1 MARGATGMALTD
13 PAASETLSGDPG
25 RGDAGRRGAKSASAF
40 RTISEVAT
48 DLNVPQHVLRF
59 WETRFAQ
66 IRPLKRAGGRRY
78 YRPEDVELLRRIR
91 DLLYRHG
98 YTIRGAQRLLREQ
111 GRGGGEV
118 PPPPA
123 HEAEAEAEGELE
135 APGLVAPAPVPAAAP
150 AHEAAASAP
159 ALMEPPAAAAGH
171 GDHIGEVIA
180 ELSALRDLLRARGR
194 K

>member
-1 MARGATGMALTD
+1 MAMTD
-13 PAASETLSGDPG
+13 PAASETLSGDPV
-25 RGDAGRRGAKSASAF
+25 RGDAGRRGAKSAGAF

-123 HEAEAEAEGELE
+123 HEAEAEGELE
-135 APGLVAPAPVPAAAP
+135 AAPGLVAPAPVPAAAP

-159 ALMEPPAAAAGH
+159 VPALMEPPATVAGR
-171 GDHIGEVIA
+171 GDDHIGEVIA
-180 ELSALRDLLRARGR
+180 ELTALRDLLRTRGR

>member
-1 MARGATGMALTD
+1 MALTD

-123 HEAEAEAEGELE
+123 HEAEAEGELE
-135 APGLVAPAPVPAAAP
+135 VPGLVAPAPVPAVAP
-150 AHEAAASAP
+150 DHEVAASAP
-159 ALMEPPAAAAGH
+159 SPAPVEALGTAAGR

-180 ELSALRDLLRARGR
+180 ELTALRDLLRTRNR

>member
-1 MARGATGMALTD
+1 MGMAMTD
-13 PAASETLSGDPG
+13 PAAPETLSGDPA
-25 RGDAGRRGAKSASAF
+25 RSDPGRRGAKSAGAF

-123 HEAEAEAEGELE
+123 HEVETEGEPE
-135 APGLVAPAPVPAAAP
+135 ASGQVAHTPEPAAAP
-150 AHEAAASAP
+150 VLEAAAF
-159 ALMEPPAAAAGH
+159 ALVAPPAAVAGR

-180 ELSALRDLLRARGR
+180 ELTALRDLLRTRSR

>member
-1 MARGATGMALTD
+1 
-13 PAASETLSGDPG
+13 
-25 RGDAGRRGAKSASAF
+25 
-40 RTISEVAT
+40 
-48 DLNVPQHVLRF
+48 
-59 WETRFAQ
+59 

-123 HEAEAEAEGELE
+123 HEAAAENETDAPDLPAPPPVAMAPAEAA
-135 APGLVAPAPVPAAAP
+135 APAPAPV
-150 AHEAAASAP
+150 
-159 ALMEPPAAAAGH
+159 LVEPPAVTAGQ

-180 ELSALRDLLRARGR
+180 ELTALRDLLRARGR
-194 K
+194 R

>member
-1 MARGATGMALTD
+1 MAMAITD
-13 PAASETLSGDPG
+13 PAAPAALAGDP
-25 RGDAGRRGAKSASAF
+25 GRRGAKSAGSF

-111 GRGGGEV
+111 GRSGEV
-118 PPPPA
+118 PPPPP
-123 HEAEAEAEGELE
+123 AEQEHEGEPE
-135 APGLVAPAPVPAAAP
+135 MPGLVGPPLAAEAPAPPPAVAP
-150 AHEAAASAP
+150 VAVAPEPPSPALAP
-159 ALMEPPAAAAGH
+159 ALAQGTGK

-180 ELSALRDLLRARGR
+180 ELTALRDLLRARGGR
-194 K
+194 R